1 MLFSYNI
8 KWEDCQCM
16 PDVLAFDSVENL
28 LRASWDSLSLTTM
41 QIA

>member
-1 MLFSYNI
+1 MLFSYN
-8 KWEDCQCM
+8 M
-16 PDVLAFDSVENL
+16 GRLSMYADVLAFDSVENL